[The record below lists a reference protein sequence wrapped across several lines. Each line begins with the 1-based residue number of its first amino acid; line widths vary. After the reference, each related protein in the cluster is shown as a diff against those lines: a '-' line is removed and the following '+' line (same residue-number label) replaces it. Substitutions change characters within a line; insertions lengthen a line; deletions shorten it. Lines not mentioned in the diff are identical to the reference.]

1 MAKTIIRTEKSKEKP
16 FVMIERIIFEDD
28 GLSWRAKGLL
38 GYLLSRPDNWSVCVA
53 DLVNRSTDGRDSC
66 YAALKEL
73 GEAGYISK
81 AAKTAE
87 AGRFAGYDYLVHES
101 PVGKTVYGESVSGET
116 VYGKSDTNNSKYNEK
131 ELNEKESNNINSAS
145 LERFDHFWKLY
156 PKKTTKKA
164 TKDAWLK
171 IKMTD
176 DLFKTIIEAITRQA
190 PTFKDGFILDPV
202 RWVKGERW
210 EEEVAGTAKATTNKP
225 QDFFEAPKK
234 AEMSD
239 FAKQQREEFLA
250 KQGVSQ

>member
-81 AAKTAE
+81 EAKTAE

-116 VYGKSDTNNSKYNEK
+116 VYGKSDTNNSEYNER
-131 ELNEKESNNINSAS
+131 ELKEKECSNTSSAS
-145 LERFDHFWKLY
+145 LEKFDHFWKLY

-171 IKMTD
+171 IKMSD

-210 EEEVAGTAKATTNKP
+210 DDEVAGGAKVETKKP
-225 QDFFEAPKK
+225 KDFFEAPKK

-239 FAKQQREEFLA
+239 FAKQQREQYLA

>member
-53 DLVNRSTDGRDSC
+53 DLCNRSTDGRDSC

-81 AAKTAE
+81 ESKKAE

-116 VYGKSDTNNSKYNEK
+116 VYGKSDTNNSEYNER
-131 ELNEKESNNINSAS
+131 ELKEKECSNTSSAS
-145 LERFDHFWKLY
+145 LEKFDHFWKLY

-171 IKMTD
+171 IKMSD

-210 EEEVAGTAKATTNKP
+210 EDEIAGGVKQNAKP
-225 QDFFEAPKK
+225 EPKTFTEK
-234 AEMSD
+234 TQESD
-239 FAKQQREEFLA
+239 FAKKQREEFL
-250 KQGVSQ
+250 KHKGESK